1 MPNTIA
7 HFAVNGLL
15 TRSLIKGVDLKWVYL
30 GCVIPD
36 IPWILQRIVNQ
47 APVVLDSYDLRAYF
61 ITQSS
66 LFLCV
71 VLCAAFAMFA
81 KEQYRVFLILVA
93 GSLLHLL
100 LDAVQI
106 KWANGVL
113 LFAPFNWDLLRF
125 DLFWPESIWTYLLT
139 AGGVLY
145 LLTNFKTVINSDEN
159 VFTDSIPLI
168 IFGVFLFA
176 AWLTLPFMFMQSVYK
191 HDNHYIG
198 TLKNVELRT
207 DRTVQIDRRPIQ
219 VKDGRVYVNTAFGEQ
234 IILENIE
241 ANSGTTI
248 SLKGKFI
255 QPNTIYVDDYH
266 EHTRF
271 RDYASML
278 GLTCVFAIWI
288 IYIQRRMFR
297 KFP

>member
-15 TRSLIKGVDLKWVYL
+15 TRGLIKGADFKWVFL

-36 IPWILQRIVNQ
+36 IPWILQRIIKQ
-47 APVVLDSYDLRAYF
+47 TPIALDLYDLRAYF
-61 ITQSS
+61 IAQSS
-66 LFLCV
+66 LLLCI
-71 VLCAAFAMFA
+71 VLCTAFAMFA
-81 KEQYRVFLILVA
+81 KEKRKVFLILA
-93 GSLLHLL
+93 MGSLLHLL
-100 LDAVQI
+100 LDAVQF

-139 AGGVLY
+139 AGGVIY

-159 VFTDSIPLI
+159 VFTDSKPQI

-176 AWLTLPFMFMQSVYK
+176 VWLALPFMFMQSVYK
-191 HDNHYIG
+191 HDNHYIS
-198 TLKNVELRT
+198 TLKNIELRKGKT
-207 DRTVQIDRRPIQ
+207 IQIDRRPIQ
-219 VKDGRVYVNTAFGEQ
+219 TIDGRIYIDTAFGEQ
-234 IILENIE
+234 ITLQNIDT
-241 ANSGTTI
+241 NSDNNI

-255 QPNTIYVDDYH
+255 QSNTIHVDDYH

-278 GLTCVFAIWI
+278 GLTCVFAIWV
-288 IYIQRRMFR
+288 IYIQRRF
-297 KFP
+297 FS